1 MDKLGYVLE
10 DLSGF
15 YSPNTWGDKVCYA
28 YHKWK
33 ADRVVAE
40 VNQGGD
46 MVATIIRGIDPNISY
61 KGVHATK
68 GKRTRAEPVAA
79 LYEQSRVKHFGS
91 HAGLETQMTAWD
103 ARSEKSPDRVDAM
116 VWGMTELMLKRND
129 DLSVDWD

>member
-1 MDKLGYVLE
+1 
-10 DLSGF
+10 
-15 YSPNTWGDKVCYA
+15 
-28 YHKWK
+28 
-33 ADRVVAE
+33 VAE

-79 LYEQSRVKHFGS
+79 LYEQHRVKHFGS

-103 ARSEKSPDRVDAM
+103 ARSEKSPDRVDAL
-116 VWGMTELMLKRND
+116 VWGLTELMLKRND